1 MNVRLAIPLRIPQG
15 WLRHQEKD
23 AKPQQRA
30 DGVVEIDEVF
40 QNRFFRTGSI
50 PDHYSCFALSGSRFA
65 PSYIRRG
72 VARPIHSHRTL
83 LGASMLLAIDLGN
96 TNTVFGVYD
105 TNDKLVMHWRLSTQK
120 ERTVDEYGIL
130 LRNLFALEKID
141 AKKIRRVIIASVVP
155 PLDPVL
161 NEMVSAYFAVK
172 PVFVTHENAGIPV
185 LYDDPREVGAD
196 RIVNAVAVVEKYGK
210 PAIVVDFGTATT
222 FDAITAGGEYR
233 GGVIAPGIVIS
244 AQALYEHAAKLP
256 RIEIQKPANVI
267 GSSTTGSMQSGL
279 FYGYVALVD
288 GIITRMKKELG
299 SGTRVIGTGGQAP
312 FISQETKLIET
323 VDPNLTLDGL
333 QLVASRLSKR

>member
-1 MNVRLAIPLRIPQG
+1 
-15 WLRHQEKD
+15 
-23 AKPQQRA
+23 
-30 DGVVEIDEVF
+30 
-40 QNRFFRTGSI
+40 
-50 PDHYSCFALSGSRFA
+50 
-65 PSYIRRG
+65 
-72 VARPIHSHRTL
+72 
-83 LGASMLLAIDLGN
+83 MLLAIDLGN

-105 TNDKLVMHWRLSTQK
+105 ANDKLVMHWRLSTQK

-141 AKKIRRVIIASVVP
+141 AKKIRRVIVASVVP

-161 NEMVSAYFAVK
+161 HEMVSAYFSLK

-196 RIVNAVAVVEKYGK
+196 RIVDAVAAIHKYGK

-222 FDAITAGGEYR
+222 FNAITSAGEYR

-244 AQALYEHAAKLP
+244 AEALYEHAAKLP

-267 GSSTTGSMQSGL
+267 GTSTTGSMQSGL

-288 GIITRMKKELG
+288 GILTRMKKELG
-299 SGTRVIGTGGQAP
+299 PNTKVIGTGGQAQ
-312 FISQETKLIET
+312 FISQGTQLIET

-333 QLVASRLSKR
+333 QLVAARLTRR

>member
-1 MNVRLAIPLRIPQG
+1 
-15 WLRHQEKD
+15 
-23 AKPQQRA
+23 
-30 DGVVEIDEVF
+30 
-40 QNRFFRTGSI
+40 
-50 PDHYSCFALSGSRFA
+50 
-65 PSYIRRG
+65 
-72 VARPIHSHRTL
+72 
-83 LGASMLLAIDLGN
+83 MLLAIDLGN

-161 NEMVSAYFAVK
+161 NEMVAAYFSVK

-288 GIITRMKKELG
+288 GIITRMKEEMG
-299 SGTRVIGTGGQAP
+299 AGTRVIGTGGQAP
-312 FISQETKLIET
+312 FISQETKLIEI

-333 QLVASRLSKR
+333 QLVASRLSKW

>member
-1 MNVRLAIPLRIPQG
+1 
-15 WLRHQEKD
+15 
-23 AKPQQRA
+23 
-30 DGVVEIDEVF
+30 
-40 QNRFFRTGSI
+40 
-50 PDHYSCFALSGSRFA
+50 
-65 PSYIRRG
+65 
-72 VARPIHSHRTL
+72 
-83 LGASMLLAIDLGN
+83 MLLAIDLGN

-161 NEMVSAYFAVK
+161 NEMVLAYFSVK

-299 SGTRVIGTGGQAP
+299 AGTRVIGTGGQAP
-312 FISQETKLIET
+312 FISQESKLIET

-333 QLVASRLSKR
+333 QLVATRLSRR

>member
-1 MNVRLAIPLRIPQG
+1 V
-15 WLRHQEKD
+15 
-23 AKPQQRA
+23 
-30 DGVVEIDEVF
+30 
-40 QNRFFRTGSI
+40 
-50 PDHYSCFALSGSRFA
+50 
-65 PSYIRRG
+65 
-72 VARPIHSHRTL
+72 
-83 LGASMLLAIDLGN
+83 LLAIDLGN

-105 TNDKLVMHWRLSTQK
+105 TSDKMVMHWRLSTQK

-161 NEMVSAYFAVK
+161 HEMVSTYFSVK
-172 PVFVTHENAGIPV
+172 PNFVTHENAGIPV

-196 RIVNAVAVVEKYGK
+196 RIVNAVAVVHKYGK

-222 FDAITAGGEYR
+222 FDAITSDGEYR

-244 AQALYEHAAKLP
+244 AEALYEHAAKLP

-267 GSSTTGSMQSGL
+267 GSSTIGSMQSGL

-288 GIITRMKKELG
+288 GIIARMKMELG
-299 SGTRVIGTGGQAP
+299 ANTRVIGTGGQAP
-312 FISQETKLIET
+312 FISQETKSIEI
-323 VDPNLTLDGL
+323 VDSNLTLDGL
-333 QLVASRLSKR
+333 QLVAARLSRR

>member
-1 MNVRLAIPLRIPQG
+1 
-15 WLRHQEKD
+15 
-23 AKPQQRA
+23 
-30 DGVVEIDEVF
+30 
-40 QNRFFRTGSI
+40 
-50 PDHYSCFALSGSRFA
+50 
-65 PSYIRRG
+65 
-72 VARPIHSHRTL
+72 
-83 LGASMLLAIDLGN
+83 MLLAIDLGN

-105 TNDKLVMHWRLSTQK
+105 TNDKLVMNWRLSTQK

-141 AKKIRRVIIASVVP
+141 AKRIRRVIIASVVP

-161 NEMVSAYFAVK
+161 NEMVSAYFSVK

-222 FDAITAGGEYR
+222 FDAITGAGEYR

-244 AQALYEHAAKLP
+244 AEALYEHAARLP

-267 GSSTTGSMQSGL
+267 GSSTIGSMQSGL

-288 GIITRMKKELG
+288 GILTRMKKELG
-299 SGTRVIGTGGQAP
+299 AGTRVIGTGGQAS

>member
-1 MNVRLAIPLRIPQG
+1 
-15 WLRHQEKD
+15 
-23 AKPQQRA
+23 
-30 DGVVEIDEVF
+30 
-40 QNRFFRTGSI
+40 
-50 PDHYSCFALSGSRFA
+50 
-65 PSYIRRG
+65 
-72 VARPIHSHRTL
+72 
-83 LGASMLLAIDLGN
+83 MLLAIDLGN

-161 NEMVSAYFAVK
+161 NEMVSAYFSVK

-244 AQALYEHAAKLP
+244 AEALYEHAAKLP

-299 SGTRVIGTGGQAP
+299 AATRVIGTGGQAP

>member
-1 MNVRLAIPLRIPQG
+1 
-15 WLRHQEKD
+15 
-23 AKPQQRA
+23 
-30 DGVVEIDEVF
+30 
-40 QNRFFRTGSI
+40 
-50 PDHYSCFALSGSRFA
+50 
-65 PSYIRRG
+65 
-72 VARPIHSHRTL
+72 
-83 LGASMLLAIDLGN
+83 MLLAIDLGN

-105 TNDKLVMHWRLSTQK
+105 SSDKLVMHWRLSTQK

-141 AKKIRRVIIASVVP
+141 ANKIRRVIIASVVP

-161 NEMVSAYFAVK
+161 YEMASSYFSVT

-185 LYDDPREVGAD
+185 LYDDPRQVGAD
-196 RIVNAVAVVEKYGK
+196 RIVNAVAVLHKYGK

-222 FDAITAGGEYR
+222 FDAITGAGEYA

-267 GSSTTGSMQSGL
+267 GTSTVGSMQSGL

-288 GIITRMKKELG
+288 GIITRMKENLG
-299 SGTRVIGTGGQAP
+299 QNTQVIGTGGQAQ
-312 FISQETKLIET
+312 FISQETKLIER
-323 VDPNLTLDGL
+323 VDANLTLDGL
-333 QLVASRLSKR
+333 QLMASRLFQR